1 MANGGYLPRHFTV
14 QYNRPAVKKFSS
26 SSVIMNSRWLWNLH
40 QRHKFLRAEPSR
52 NILKFRVSE
61 IAFPGV
67 FKRYLPLRM
76 LCCFVRILVTLGTM
90 PGFELGFDY
99 WGNILYPLAKILG
112 DIFIFRGTD
121 KLIFIQHFFL
131 HSYRQANKN
140 IFFYLILVIQEK
152 WYKQE
157 KLSYWCQDFF
167 FLITFKER
175 INDHASHF
183 KTFHSR
189 ISSRHPLVNFNSFL
203 NY

>member
-1 MANGGYLPRHFTV
+1 MSLANGGYLPCHFTV

-26 SSVIMNSRWLWNLH
+26 SSVIMNSRWLRNLH

-99 WGNILYPLAKILG
+99 WGNILYPLAKILE

-121 KLIFIQHFFL
+121 KLIFIQHFFFTFI
-131 HSYRQANKN
+131 QASQQKH
-140 IFFYLILVIQEK
+140 FFLPDPCNTRKVIQTRK
-152 WYKQE
+152 V
-157 KLSYWCQDFF
+157 KLLVSRLFF
-167 FLITFKER
+167 
-175 INDHASHF
+175 
-183 KTFHSR
+183 
-189 ISSRHPLVNFNSFL
+189 SRHI
-203 NY
+203 